1 MVSHAEILQIV
12 NLIIMEIINLF
23 NKQMRSVIIKRINN
37 YIVVITP
44 TINNNLHS
52 LSQNNHMIIK
62 INMTNNSHFNNNKE
76 YKLIIK

>member
-52 LSQNNHMIIK
+52 LSHNNHMIIK
-62 INMTNNSHFNNNKE
+62 INMTNNSNFNNNKE